1 MPLSSYNSAS
11 FALCAVGGDRSKRIR
26 LAGAHV
32 GDSLLHDRPC
42 SKDHHHAHW
51 SLSKSEEVRLA
62 LELPL
67 PFYKMVAQAVVVQA
81 RAGKRLIPYVDY
93 VRPFTST
100 IMVQISLQPRG
111 GKAPPVLAEYMST
124 TSLSICPATAAQL
137 LPQLRQV
144 CSFHGVPNDSI
155 LKHVVDL
162 SLSTTDTAA
171 QQLSRECCEWA
182 PPSSPLNSARS
193 MVPLPSRAHVRE
205 LLQQPSPEM
214 LYIGRFHRTR
224 SGQVLGESSFANPF
238 KLRDYSNIEECL
250 CLYRNYLRCRPDFPQ
265 CLGALSGKR
274 LACHCAVGDR
284 CHADVLIAEF
294 SHFFEATSGP
304 FIAVW
309 ATPWNPHA
317 FLEAARLLPHPFQD
331 VALDDNILQLCFDYV
346 TKGADF
352 VMAQRLNFVNKWTA
366 RAQQL
371 RAAEI
376 KFRKS
381 LHPVVEKVVHIQQF
395 LVLLEMLQ
403 ELGFPKY
410 RTLVQLMYTGCPLI
424 AQLEETHIFERRVPP
439 CTKSMADLLAAARSR
454 QEACKACVRSSGDPT
469 IDADVYQ
476 TTLDEKDKGW
486 LRGPLV
492 EADFS

>member
-1 MPLSSYNSAS
+1 M
-11 FALCAVGGDRSKRIR
+11 
-26 LAGAHV
+26 
-32 GDSLLHDRPC
+32 
-42 SKDHHHAHW
+42 
-51 SLSKSEEVRLA
+51 
-62 LELPL
+62 
-67 PFYKMVAQAVVVQA
+67 
-81 RAGKRLIPYVDY
+81 
-93 VRPFTST
+93 
-100 IMVQISLQPRG
+100 
-111 GKAPPVLAEYMST
+111 
-124 TSLSICPATAAQL
+124 
-137 LPQLRQV
+137 
-144 CSFHGVPNDSI
+144 
-155 LKHVVDL
+155 HVVDP
-162 SLSTTDTAA
+162 SLSATDTAGHQFRKEFCA
-171 QQLSRECCEWA
+171 CA
-182 PPSSPLNSARS
+182 PPSSPLISVRS
-193 MVPLPSRAHVRE
+193 LIPLPSRAHVRE

-238 KLRDYSNIEECL
+238 KLRDCSNIEECL
-250 CLYRNYLRCRPDFPQ
+250 CLFRNYLRCRPDFPQ

-274 LACHCAVGDR
+274 LACHCAVEDR

-294 SHFFEATSGP
+294 SRFFVATSGP

-346 TKGADF
+346 TKGPDF
-352 VMAQRLNFVNKWTA
+352 VMAQRLNFVKKWTA

-376 KFRKS
+376 KFHKS
-381 LHPVVEKVVHIQQF
+381 LHPVVEKVVHKQQF

-410 RTLVQLMYTGCPLI
+410 RTLVQLMYTGFPLI
-424 AQLEETHIFERRVPP
+424 GQLEDTPVFERRVPP
-439 CTKSMADLLAAARSR
+439 CTTSLADFLASARSR

-476 TTLDEKDKGW
+476 ATLDEKDKGW

-492 EADFS
+492 EADFSLRFPLWVAARRFGITQKTS